1 MRVQIPPCSF
11 KVIVMNKLRHV
22 MANLELAANLM
33 ETAIACEQEEI
44 KAYAWEQS
52 EILDDLIYFE
62 LR

>member
-1 MRVQIPPCSF
+1 
-11 KVIVMNKLRHV
+11 VIVMNKLRHV